1 MGIGTATAHQALKT
15 DSTPDRL
22 VRTGCL
28 ISCQV
33 WFRKLRTN
41 WVGQGLWGQFFDL
54 KLSEASA
61 GKLGL
66 ERSFVSSTSDHEWKT
81 VREALPTMQ
90 ACSHYYSNVVV
101 IYKVDVNFGKSL
113 SGFFMASLKKWKG

>member
-1 MGIGTATAHQALKT
+1 MATAHQALRT

-28 ISCQV
+28 IFCQV

-41 WVGQGLWGQFFDL
+41 WVGLGLWGQFFDL

-61 GKLGL
+61 GKLSL
-66 ERSFVSSTSDHEWKT
+66 DWSFVLSTSDHEWKM
-81 VREALPTMQ
+81 VKEALPTTQ

-113 SGFFMASLKKWKG
+113 SGFFMESLKK